1 MISVLNL
8 KNCDGCGTCVDNCP
22 LAVLEIAAEKVKII
36 DGEMCT
42 DCGVCVGV
50 CANQVLETS
59 G

>member
-1 MISVLNL
+1 MISIRNL
-8 KNCDGCGTCVDNCP
+8 RNCDGCGNCVDNCP
-22 LAVLEIAAEKVKII
+22 LEVLEIVAEKVKIT